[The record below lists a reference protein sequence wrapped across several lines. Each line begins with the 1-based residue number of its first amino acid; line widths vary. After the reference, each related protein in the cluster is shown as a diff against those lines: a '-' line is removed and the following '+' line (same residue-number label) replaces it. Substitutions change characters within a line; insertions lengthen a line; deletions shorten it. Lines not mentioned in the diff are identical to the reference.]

1 MKTVRGP
8 IIFGPKSFGLAGGLQ
23 ISFKGIAADSF
34 DKGYRCE
41 CKDGYE
47 QIEVCL
53 NDAYPNNPLCIPGCV
68 PDCVEDE
75 TIDPAC
81 TEDEAEVL
89 AETMTQADFDAQ
101 WPLGCDNCING
112 CIQCGDELYPN
123 GCLDDG
129 CINVPGNPD
138 FNDRPGDYAHSDQCM
153 KICIDIDECAD
164 GTICPTSATGTN
176 ECENVDGEVTCTCG
190 DGYTMNFEEVVTAY
204 GDNLN
209 QEEVVIQYN
218 SCDDI
223 NEVRFSGSR
232 LVDQLNQF

>member
-1 MKTVRGP
+1 MKTVRGL
-8 IIFGPKSFGLAGGLQ
+8 KSVGLADGLQ

-41 CKDGYE
+41 CKEGYE

-53 NDAYPNNPLCIPGCV
+53 NDPYPNNPLCIPGCV

-223 NEVRFSGSR
+223 NEVRLSGNR
-232 LVDQLNQF
+232 IGWPIKTILV